1 MKLILNIGLDVQA
14 TRQIAA
20 HVALEI
26 VKANRF
32 IVHSSKV
39 IESDTEPTLVVEVS
53 EDPVAFGNSR
63 HGAVRCIARDLQ
75 QEVIACWKPERN
87 KGVMLGATIDLDDSW
102 GAFNPAAFIMPDGRR
117 LSQHLGA

>member
-26 VKANRF
+26 VKANGF

-53 EDPVAFGNSR
+53 GYGSLRKALETISTDL
-63 HGAVRCIARDLQ
+63 HQDCIA
-75 QEVIACWKPERN
+75 VWVPESAVGRLVGPRAD
-87 KGVMLGATIDLDDSW
+87 KW
-102 GAFNPAAFIMPDGRR
+102 GAFNPEFFIMPDGRR